1 MAIFNN
7 PSQARIEGNVRARFI
22 GFEAKQIQSSVNPLI
37 KIVFKIEGTDSKINM
52 ELGSSV
58 DITKLNNFLSVARGK
73 TVKSINEVDVPVVG
87 GIIPADWDRIFV
99 VETHYPMKSQ
109 KDATGKSVM
118 VESRFAEVKSVIS
131 METGVNPTAPNAIPS
146 L

>member
-1 MAIFNN
+1 MAIFSN
-7 PSQARIEGNVRARFI
+7 PSQTRIEGNVRARFI

-87 GIIPADWDRIFV
+87 GIIPADWDKVFV

-109 KDATGKSVM
+109 KDATGKSVV

>member
-22 GFEAKQIQSSVNPLI
+22 GFEAKNIPSSVNPLI
-37 KIVFKIEGTDSKINM
+37 KIVFKIEGTDTKINM
-52 ELGSSV
+52 ELGSNIDMV
-58 DITKLNNFLSVARGK
+58 KLNNFLSVARGK
-73 TVKSINEVDVPVVG
+73 TVKSINEVDVPILG
-87 GIIPADWDRIFV
+87 GIIPADWDKVFV
-99 VETHYPMKSQ
+99 VETHYPMKTQ

-118 VESRFAEVKSVIS
+118 VESRYAEVKSVIS
-131 METGVNPTAPNAIPS
+131 MESGVNPAAPNAIPS

>member
-22 GFEAKQIQSSVNPLI
+22 GFEAKQIPSSVNPLI

-52 ELGSSV
+52 ELGTSV
-58 DITKLNNFLSVARGK
+58 DITKQNNFLSVARGK
-73 TVKSINEVDVPVVG
+73 TVKSINEVDVPVLG
-87 GIIPADWDRIFV
+87 GIIPADWDKVFV

-109 KDATGKSVM
+109 KDATGKSVV